1 MVADPAE
8 RPGRR
13 LGVDGA
19 AITGYSDPRA
29 AVLGVATF
37 FLPCGFTQ
45 AVQVYALS
53 TGSPLTAGA
62 IMAVFAIGTAP
73 GLLAL
78 AGLRPSSPARLARP
92 SSGSWAWSSSSSP
105 SSTQRPA
112 CACSA

>member
-19 AITGYSDPRA
+19 AITGYSDRA
-29 AVLGVATF
+29 PPLGVATF

-78 AGLRPSSPARLARP
+78 AGLTLVPRSARP
-92 SSGSWAWSSSSSP
+92 AFVRVVGVVVLDSP
-105 SSTQRPA
+105 SSTPRPA